1 MLADLVLNL
10 LGKHRFQAM
19 TNERRGGMVSSFGFQ
34 VLEQRFLNLKT
45 ETL

>member
-34 VLEQRFLNLKT
+34 DSDNRLFPLKPDT
-45 ETL
+45 F